1 MDTLS
6 CSDESTMKTTF
17 KFGIGIAVASFVMGL
32 VLFFLGLHNDPEK
45 LGTGQIVGSVGGLII
60 SIVGLTMAMKAR
72 REEFAPEEGF
82 GYGRALGTGVLTSV
96 WSSIVGAIL
105 TIVYASVINPGMQ
118 EILVET
124 EIMKMEDKGVPAS
137 TIEQAEG
144 MINLMTSPA
153 MMGVMNLIFGFIFG
167 VILSLI
173 IAAFVK
179 RGPVDIAPPPI
190 EA

>member
-1 MDTLS
+1 
-6 CSDESTMKTTF
+6 MKTTF

-32 VLFFLGLHNDPEK
+32 ILFFLGLHNDPEK
-45 LGTGQIVGSVGGLII
+45 LATGQIVGSVGGLLI
-60 SIVGLTMAMKAR
+60 SIVGLTMALKAR

-82 GYGRALGTGVLTSV
+82 GSGRAFGTGVLTSV
-96 WSSIVGAIL
+96 WSSILGAIL
-105 TIVYASVINPGMQ
+105 TIVYASVINPDMQ

-124 EIMKMEDKGVPAS
+124 EIAKMEDNGVPAG

-144 MINLMTSPA
+144 MINIMTSPA
-153 MMGVMNLIFGFIFG
+153 VMGAMNLIFGFIFG

-179 RGPVDIAPPPI
+179 RDAVDVVPPPV

>member
-1 MDTLS
+1 
-6 CSDESTMKTTF
+6 MKTTF

-32 VLFFLGLHNDPEK
+32 ILFFLGLHNDPEK
-45 LGTGQIVGSVGGLII
+45 LATGQIVGSVGGLLI
-60 SIVGLTMAMKAR
+60 SIVGLTMALKAR

-82 GYGRALGTGVLTSV
+82 
-96 WSSIVGAIL
+96 
-105 TIVYASVINPGMQ
+105 VYASVINPDMQ

-124 EIMKMEDKGVPAS
+124 EIAKMEDNGVPDG

-144 MINLMTSPA
+144 MINIMTSPA
-153 MMGVMNLIFGFIFG
+153 VMGAMNLIFGFIFG

-179 RGPVDIAPPPI
+179 RDAVDVVPPPV